1 MSDTPL
7 ECGDLSSLSLVAQ
20 KPKAKA
26 VTSPRTPKRIGH
38 QNTDLSAFE
47 KTGIIIVRENST
59 KLAIYWTENR
69 GHMKHS
75 EGFLKLVNDSK
86 GRIREVTVA
95 ETRSRMTENPDARL
109 IDVREDNE
117 WEASHAAGAMHL
129 GKGII
134 ERDIE
139 SAVPDKTA
147 ELILYCGGGYRSALA
162 ADVLQQMGYTNVFS
176 MAGGWKAWK
185 ESGGPVEE

>member
-1 MSDTPL
+1 
-7 ECGDLSSLSLVAQ
+7 
-20 KPKAKA
+20 
-26 VTSPRTPKRIGH
+26 
-38 QNTDLSAFE
+38 
-47 KTGIIIVRENST
+47 
-59 KLAIYWTENR
+59 
-69 GHMKHS
+69 MKHS
-75 EGFLKLVNDSK
+75 EGFLKLVNDAK
-86 GRIREVTVA
+86 TRIREVTID
-95 ETRSRMTENPDARL
+95 ETQQRMQSDKRVRL

-117 WEASHAAGAMHL
+117 WEAGHAAGSSHL

-139 SAVPDKTA
+139 ATVPDKAT

-185 ESGGPVEE
+185 DSGAPIEDK